1 MEASD
6 EDLDQLTEV
15 MGQTFMRTENGQ
27 DIPVGVLA
35 PRVPIWTD
43 RKGRRFIPFL
53 DSSAIDFIVAQIV
66 ELIEDKFDCIVMIS
80 GARRKG
86 KSTLGMQIA
95 RKVSSKFSVDDI
107 AFRLEDFSSILEKNP
122 YADPAKGVLPQAF
135 LDEAGV
141 GLYSKEWMA
150 IWQRNLVKCL
160 EVIGIKRQICYFI
173 LPHAKKLTGDI
184 RDEMASLWIDV
195 DTKYK
200 HERGYAELYTGVRD
214 KFKQSIWWKPKFAFK
229 FNSLEGD
236 PFFDA
241 YELKKKAFVDEIAAK
256 KQEAE
261 KEKSVSQIHDL
272 ILRKREAG
280 KSVKQIH
287 EETGLARQTIYN
299 HLSQSAAS
307 T

>member
-6 EDLDQLTEV
+6 TELELLDKVREYTYLT
-15 MGQTFMRTENGQ
+15 TENGQ
-27 DIPVGVLA
+27 EIPVGVIA
-35 PRVPIWTD
+35 PRIPIWTD
-43 RKGRRFIPFL
+43 KRGKKYIPFL
-53 DSSAIDFIVAQIV
+53 DDSAIDFIVAQIV
-66 ELIEDKFDCIVMIS
+66 ELIQDKFDCIVMIS

-86 KSTLGMQIA
+86 KSTLGIQIA
-95 RKVSSKFSVDDI
+95 RKVCEKFTVDDI
-107 AFRLEDFSSILEKNP
+107 AFRLEDFSTILEKNP
-122 YADPAKGVLPQAF
+122 YADPVNGVLPQAF

-214 KFKQSIWWKPKFAFK
+214 KFKQSIFWKPKFAFK
-229 FNSLEGD
+229 FQPLED
-236 PFFDA
+236 EFWAA
-241 YELKKKAFVDEIAAK
+241 YELKKKMFVDEIAAK
-256 KQEAE
+256 RQDSEAKMSDSE
-261 KEKSVSQIHDL
+261 MHDL
-272 ILRKREAG
+272 IMRKREAG
-280 KSVKQIH
+280 KSVKEIR

-299 HLSQSAAS
+299 HISRAAP
-307 T
+307 TT